1 MVKIIFDLFIP
12 AVVEIIRDV
21 EKLNLFE
28 LYKLE
33 KKKFDRLTFFDTR
46 APEPRDRGKI
56 KRIVQ
61 KRQYRQTFNL

>member
-33 KKKFDRLTFFDTR
+33 KKKIRSTNVFRHTSTR
-46 APEPRDRGKI
+46 TQRS
-56 KRIVQ
+56 Q
-61 KRQYRQTFNL
+61 KNKTHRTEATIPPDI